1 MFFQLLLAIIIGIL
15 CGIVTGLI
23 PGIHINLVS
32 ILLVSISPFLLSFT
46 APITLAVF
54 VIAMAV
60 THTFLDTIPS
70 TFLGAP
76 EAATALAVLPAHQ
89 LLLKGMGYEAVKLTI
104 IGSLFCLLLGIFLVP
119 LLVFSFPIIYTS
131 IKGYIGWILL
141 GIVIFMILKDR
152 KFNKIFWNF
161 FIFLISGIL
170 GLIVLNWEILRQPL
184 FPMLSG
190 LFGLSILLISLN
202 TNVALPVQRV
212 TEMIKVGK
220 WETIKSII
228 AGTLSGGLTSLFPG
242 LGAAQAA
249 IIAGT
254 FFRKTTSNAYL
265 ILIGGIT
272 TVNFLL
278 SIVTFYTLKKAR
290 NGGIIAVMEIINQID
305 LKEMMILLSA
315 ALIVGGIATIL
326 ALNISKIFSVL
337 VNRLNYKHMCLGV
350 ISLITLLVL
359 TFSGPLG
366 ILILIVST
374 SIGLIPQLVGVGKNN
389 AMGCLLLPV
398 ILFFLL

>member
-1 MFFQLLLAIIIGIL
+1 MFIQLLLSITVGIL

-46 APITLAVF
+46 EPIVLAVF

-76 EAATALAVLPAHQ
+76 EAATALAVMPAHT
-89 LLLKGMGYEAVKLTI
+89 LLLKGMGYEAVKLTV
-104 IGSLFCLLLGIFLVP
+104 IGSLFCLLLGVFLVP
-119 LLVFSFPIIYTS
+119 LLAILFPIIYKT
-131 IKGYIGWILL
+131 INPFIGWILL
-141 GIVIFMILKDR
+141 GVVIFMILKEM
-152 KFNKIFWNF
+152 KLNKIFWNF
-161 FIFLISGIL
+161 FIFLMSGIL
-170 GLIVLNWEILRQPL
+170 GLVVLNWEILRQPL

-190 LFGLSILLISLN
+190 LFGMSILLISLN
-202 TNVALPVQRV
+202 TNVSLPVQRV
-212 TEMIKVGK
+212 TEMIEVGK

-254 FFRKTTSNAYL
+254 FFRKITSNAYL

-272 TVNFLL
+272 TVNFML
-278 SIVTFYTLKKAR
+278 SIVTFYTLRKAR
-290 NGGIIAVMEIINQID
+290 NGGIIAVMEII
-305 LKEMMILLSA
+305 KEINLQEMVILLSA

-326 ALNISKIFSVL
+326 ALNIAKVFSVL
-337 VNRLNYKHMCLGV
+337 VNKIDYKKTCIGV
-350 ISLITLLVL
+350 ISLITILVFV
-359 TFSGPLG
+359 FSGPLG

-374 SIGLIPQLVGVGKNN
+374 SVGLIPQLVGVGKNN

-398 ILFFLL
+398 ILYFLL